1 MDYEEIREEEEVTV
15 EEQGESVPAKSMWQ
29 LQKESW
35 YEKIPLNLKQLDT
48 IIVVSIVLLVLTF
61 IVIFLDAAD
70 IFNPFGY

>member
-1 MDYEEIREEEEVTV
+1 MDYEEIREEEEVAV
-15 EEQGESVPAKSMWQ
+15 EEQGEPVPAKSMWQ